1 LPAPNAGAC
10 SVNTSGDGG
19 GAAGA
24 TYTPGSGLILAGNQ
38 LSTDPATI
46 PTFLTGTNSLTFS
59 SITTLRCNAMTF
71 ALTGAATGDSIAPG
85 WPSTLEAGLAGTMRV
100 SAPNTV
106 EVQLCNLTGATMT
119 PAAGQTFRATIVR
132 SF

>member
-1 LPAPNAGAC
+1 
-10 SVNTSGDGG
+10 
-19 GAAGA
+19 
-24 TYTPGSGLILAGNQ
+24 
-38 LSTDPATI
+38 
-46 PTFLTGTNSLTFS
+46 
-59 SITTLRCNAMTF
+59 
-71 ALTGAATGDSIAPG
+71 
-85 WPSTLEAGLAGTMRV
+85 LAGTMRV

>member
-1 LPAPNAGAC
+1 MA
-10 SVNTSGDGG
+10 
-19 GAAGA
+19 
-24 TYTPGSGLILAGNQ
+24 
-38 LSTDPATI
+38 
-46 PTFLTGTNSLTFS
+46 
-59 SITTLRCNAMTF
+59 F